1 LKVKLTPLNIV
12 SAICLVIT
20 IMLLINKKDEGNPKY
35 VDITGILIGFSCLT
49 AVVAFISDQIFRRF
63 ILNLKKLWVVE
74 GVLVIFIIILIF
86 IIKASIS

>member
-12 SAICLVIT
+12 SAICLVIAVL
-20 IMLLINKKDEGNPKY
+20 LLINKKEEGNAKY
-35 VDITGILIGFSCLT
+35 VDITGILAGFSFL
-49 AVVAFISDQIFRRF
+49 ASVVAFISDQIFRRF

-74 GVLVIFIIILIF
+74 GVLVIFITILIF

>member
-12 SAICLVIT
+12 SAICLVIA

-35 VDITGILIGFSCLT
+35 VDITGILIGFSFLT

-63 ILNLKKLWVVE
+63 ILNLKKLWDVE
-74 GVLVIFIIILIF
+74 GVLIIFIIILIF

>member
-1 LKVKLTPLNIV
+1 MKVKLTPLNIV
-12 SAICLVIT
+12 SAICLVIA

-35 VDITGILIGFSCLT
+35 VDITGILIGFSFLT

-63 ILNLKKLWVVE
+63 ILNLKKLWDVE
-74 GVLVIFIIILIF
+74 GVLIIFIIILIF

>member
-12 SAICLVIT
+12 SAICLVIAVL
-20 IMLLINKKDEGNPKY
+20 LLINKKEEGNPKY
-35 VDITGILIGFSCLT
+35 VDITGILVGFSFLT

-74 GVLVIFIIILIF
+74 GMLVIFITILIF

>member
-1 LKVKLTPLNIV
+1 MKVKLTPLNIV
-12 SAICLVIT
+12 SAICLVIA
-20 IMLLINKKDEGNPKY
+20 IMLLINRKDEGNPKY
-35 VDITGILIGFSCLT
+35 VDITGILIGFSFLT

-74 GVLVIFIIILIF
+74 GVLIIFIIILIF

>member
-1 LKVKLTPLNIV
+1 MKVKLTPLNIV
-12 SAICLVIT
+12 SAICLVIAVL
-20 IMLLINKKDEGNPKY
+20 LLINKKEEGNPKY
-35 VDITGILIGFSCLT
+35 VDITGILVGFSFLT

-74 GVLVIFIIILIF
+74 GMLVIFITILIF

>member
-1 LKVKLTPLNIV
+1 MKVKLTPLNIV
-12 SAICLVIT
+12 SAICLVIA
-20 IMLLINKKDEGNPKY
+20 IMLLINKKEEGNPKY
-35 VDITGILIGFSCLT
+35 VDITGILIGFSFLT
-49 AVVAFISDQIFRRF
+49 AIVAFISDQIFRRF